1 VRVLVDTNIILD
13 FLLQREP
20 FFQDAE
26 LLFQAID
33 VSEIVGYVTATT
45 LTDIFYISR
54 RYTRSVEKARQ
65 AVSEILTAMMVCP
78 VARGVLELAFNSGLA
93 DFEDAV
99 QIFSAVTHGLEAI
112 VTRDAQGFLSSP
124 LPVLSIQELLQQ
136 IRQQDGG

>member
-1 VRVLVDTNIILD
+1 VRVLIDTNIVLD

-20 FFQDAE
+20 FSQDAE

-33 VSEIVGYVTATT
+33 VGEVVGYVTATT

-54 RYTRSVEKARQ
+54 RHTRSIEQARQ
-65 AVSEILTAMMVCP
+65 AVSETLTALMVCP
-78 VARGVLELAFNSGLA
+78 VDRVVLELAFNSGLP

-99 QIFSAVTHGLEAI
+99 QIFSAVAQGLEAI

-124 LPVLSIQELLQQ
+124 IPVLSIQELLQRV
-136 IRQQDGG
+136 RQQDGG

>member
-1 VRVLVDTNIILD
+1 MRVLIDTNIILD

-20 FFQDAE
+20 FSQEAE

-33 VSEIVGYVTATT
+33 VGEVVGYVTATT

-54 RYTRSVEKARQ
+54 RHTRSIDQARQ
-65 AVSEILTAMMVCP
+65 AVSEILIAMMIC
-78 VARGVLELAFNSGLA
+78 AIDRAVLESAFNSGLA

-99 QIFSAVTHGLEAI
+99 QIFGAVAQGLEAI

-124 LPVLSIQELLQQ
+124 IPVLSIQELLQQ
-136 IRQQDGG
+136 VRQQNGG

>member
-1 VRVLVDTNIILD
+1 MKVLVDTNIILD

-33 VSEIVGYVTATT
+33 VGEIVGYVTATT

-54 RYTRSVEKARQ
+54 KHTRNVEQARQ
-65 AVSEILTAMMVCP
+65 AVSEILTAMMICP
-78 VARGVLELAFNSGLA
+78 VDRDVLESAFNSDLA

-99 QIFSAVTHGLEAI
+99 QIFSAVNQGLEAI
-112 VTRDAQGFLSSP
+112 VTRDSQGFLNSP
-124 LPVLSIQELLQQ
+124 IPVLSIQELLQQ
-136 IRQQDGG
+136 VRQQNGS